1 MAAPQQAIDNIWEK
15 YRTAL
20 KALEDSL
27 DENNVLG
34 IKNKQALDENELLK
48 QKLKDA
54 GIDWQ
59 SPADIIELEKRLEAR
74 LAKNGPGSY
83 MEEV

>member
-48 QKLKDA
+48 QTLKDA

-74 LAKNGPGSY
+74 LAKNG
-83 MEEV
+83 

>member
-34 IKNKQALDENELLK
+34 IKNKQALDEHELLK

-74 LAKNGPGSY
+74 LAKNG
-83 MEEV
+83 

>member
-1 MAAPQQAIDNIWEK
+1 MAAPQQAIDNIREK

-74 LAKNGPGSY
+74 LAKNG
-83 MEEV
+83 